1 MNLYILNGKTP
12 VLAPNSFVWSQH
24 MGTNR
29 FNVRSSAT
37 SESRVSTIFL
47 GFDHSFGQGP
57 PLLFETM
64 IFGGAHHGLQLRC
77 STWDEAVLQHQ
88 KAMLFAN
95 FPTWRAWLVRW
106 IPWL

>member
-12 VLAPNSFVWSQH
+12 VPALNALVWSQC
-24 MGTNR
+24 TAR
-29 FNVRSSAT
+29 VRT
-37 SESRVSTIFL
+37 SVQSDVRVSTVFL
-47 GFDHSFGQGP
+47 GVDHRVGDAGP

-64 IFGGAHHGLQLRC
+64 IFGGNRDGLQLRC

-88 KAMLFAN
+88 KAMRFAD
-95 FPTWRAWLVRW
+95 FPTWRTWLVRW